1 MGMPLE
7 YHQSGP
13 GDLNS
18 NNSTLVARHCVV
30 KNRAP
35 VFLDDISNYL

>member
-1 MGMPLE
+1 MGITLE

-13 GDLNS
+13 GDLNT
-18 NNSTLVARHCVV
+18 NNSTLVARHCVDQ
-30 KNRAP
+30 RAT